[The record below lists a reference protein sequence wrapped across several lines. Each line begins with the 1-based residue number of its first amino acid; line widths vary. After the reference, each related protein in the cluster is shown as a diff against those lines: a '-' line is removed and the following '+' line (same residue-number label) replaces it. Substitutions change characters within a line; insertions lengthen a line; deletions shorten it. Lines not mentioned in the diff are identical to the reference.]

1 MYNNLNSKLGIE
13 LDSNNTFILKN
24 ATSTSVEVNTK
35 YVFAYGGGLSNFTFT
50 DGDILTVVQIIDH
63 LGNYHNIGIVKA
75 TNGKLTSYGDCVIVK
90 IV

>member
-1 MYNNLNSKLGIE
+1 M
-13 LDSNNTFILKN
+13 
-24 ATSTSVEVNTK
+24 
-35 YVFAYGGGLSNFTFT
+35 SNFTFT